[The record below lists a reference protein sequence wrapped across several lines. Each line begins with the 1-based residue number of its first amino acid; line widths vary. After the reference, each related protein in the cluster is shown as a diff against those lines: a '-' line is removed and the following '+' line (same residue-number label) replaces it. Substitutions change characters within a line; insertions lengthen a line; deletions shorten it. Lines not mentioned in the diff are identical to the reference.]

1 MILNDI
7 WDTRSFSRRSRSCRR
22 TNTRSG
28 VGVGKAPVIGR
39 IVAGRGEKARR
50 WYVLPWFHLYSLPR
64 MMPLCSLSPARI
76 KARLF
81 VWHWVYEAM
90 KFALTYQ
97 STREALAQRCKAAW
111 SCVRSMETGVERRGR
126 WIQERIG
133 TRIHSWYT
141 FTNSLRNRRF
151 EKRQQC
157 FTPTDSSVVG
167 IRGRYL
173 NGPCVL
179 LRLRLTFDVWC
190 QTGSVEGTFSKHEGL
205 YLMQPVFFVQIRPPY
220 CRNNR
225 KRQEQPT
232 VPGPTGHHSR
242 GGKHELQCIFEAFS
256 LSFQKQLSLIV

>member
-1 MILNDI
+1 MLRDAA
-7 WDTRSFSRRSRSCRR
+7 DESRSELEPEF
-22 TNTRSG
+22 T
-28 VGVGKAPVIGR
+28 VGTHSLTVYVIGDS
-39 IVAGRGEKARR
+39 K
-50 WYVLPWFHLYSLPR
+50 
-64 MMPLCSLSPARI
+64 
-76 KARLF
+76 
-81 VWHWVYEAM
+81 
-90 KFALTYQ
+90 
-97 STREALAQRCKAAW
+97 
-111 SCVRSMETGVERRGR
+111 
-126 WIQERIG
+126 
-133 TRIHSWYT
+133 
-141 FTNSLRNRRF
+141 
-151 EKRQQC
+151 KRQQC

-220 CRNNR
+220 CRNHR